1 MRLILSRKLKKR
13 VMKFILSSL
22 IILRK
27 YNYHDCKHVVT
38 PFDFSVHV
46 FLVNDDND
54 VVNQKECASII
65 SSLRYVI
72 DCTRPN
78 TTYDAVGVLSRFTSK
93 PSKDHWHAIERVMK
107 YLSSSKSH
115 VCFIKNILLYLNV
128 LVMLTGTPC
137 QVILYLPLVTFLLW
151 VGVQYVG
158 NLKKQTLLLTLLWR
172 LSL

>member
-1 MRLILSRKLKKR
+1 
-13 VMKFILSSL
+13 MKFILSSL

-38 PFDFSVHV
+38 PFDSSVHL

-54 VVNQKECASII
+54 VNQKENASII

-72 DCTRPN
+72 DCTRPD
-78 TTYDAVGVLSRFTSK
+78 TTYDIVGVLSRFTSK

-115 VCFIKNILLYLNV
+115 VSFIKNILLYLNV
-128 LVMLTGTPC
+128 LVMLTRTPC
-137 QVILYLPLVTFLLW
+137 YVILYLPLVTFLLW